1 MEHYTY
7 DRILVPTDLSD
18 FATLAL
24 RYAAEFRERLG
35 SAITLLYADEISMPY
50 DMLEAPIGY
59 YLENAPLTRE
69 RLQARFDD
77 YAHAHLGGTYE
88 TSVVQDSPSRAI
100 LNAAKTGRA
109 DLIIMG
115 THGRSGIRR
124 TILGSVTENVLR
136 GAGVPVLTVTP
147 RLMDVKRHAR
157 FARILCPVNFTRV
170 ARAALEHA
178 SVLAETFDAELT
190 VMYVVEG
197 LDQQK
202 VSEVESAFRHWIDPR
217 IANRCRFSSMVVRD
231 GDPAERVLA
240 IAGSTTTDLIVIG
253 AQHRFFSDT
262 TVVGTTSERIT
273 RFARCPVLTIARK
286 AQVEIASDRPAA
298 AALSVPYVS

>member
-1 MEHYTY
+1 MEHFTY

-24 RYAAEFRERLG
+24 RYAGAFRERLG
-35 SAITLLYADEISMPY
+35 SAITLLYADEFRPPY
-50 DMLEAPIGY
+50 DMLEAPMGY
-59 YLENAPLTRE
+59 YLEHAPQNRQRIQE
-69 RLQARFDD
+69 RFDD
-77 YAHAHLGGTYE
+77 YALAHLGGTYE
-88 TSVVQDSPSRAI
+88 TQVVQDSPSRAI
-100 LNAAKTGRA
+100 LSAAKNGRA

-115 THGRSGIRR
+115 THGRSGLRR

-136 GAGVPVLTVTP
+136 GSELPVLTVTP
-147 RLMDVKRHAR
+147 RLMDAKRDTR
-157 FARILCPVNFTRV
+157 FDRILCPVNFTRV
-170 ARAALEHA
+170 ARVALDHA
-178 SVLAETFDAELT
+178 SAIAEAFDAELT

-197 LDQQK
+197 IEGTKLG
-202 VSEVESAFRHWIDPR
+202 EVETAFRQWIDPK
-217 IANRCRFSSMVVRD
+217 IANRCRFTSMVVRD

-286 AQVEIASDRPAA
+286 AEVEIRADQPVDSAV
-298 AALSVPYVS
+298 SMPYI